1 MESTVNSVDK
11 LLDIMKRL
19 RSECPWDA
27 RQTHESLKP
36 YLLEEAYEVLE
47 TIDKQEWDK
56 LASELGDLLLQVVFH
71 SQLGSE
77 KGYFDFNDV
86 VRLISEKLIERHP
99 HVFGDKTVHSAEE
112 VQNNWEHT
120 KHAAENRSS
129 ILSGIPKFM
138 PALLQAQRL
147 QEKAATVG
155 FEWDNIEQVI
165 DKIEEE
171 LEEFK
176 EAYHNNNKNEL
187 FDEYGDLLF
196 SLVNLSRY
204 LNINSEDS
212 LRKTNN
218 KFIRRFNYIEYQY
231 NNNPAAMKLAS
242 LEELDNYWNEAKTAA
257 AVNRQDYLI
266 SQLLHDTQSLL
277 NLIKMSE
284 NQISD
289 DLKKR
294 IAYQEKV
301 NKELLFY
308 LREPELDIS
317 GMSVKNFITSSLE
330 LINLSAENIKTN
342 IDKQITNISL
352 DAELLSR
359 AFNAIVSNAVWAVNN
374 DSSKITI
381 SISPVSEFAS
391 ELKYTHIQFIIT
403 DKGIGISKD
412 FLPLVFDPFFTTRK
426 QEGACGF
433 GLSNAK
439 KIIEKHGGKIKINS
453 NKGEGTEVVFTI
465 SLRP

>member
-1 MESTVNSVDK
+1 MKRSKESIDK
-11 LLDIMKRL
+11 LLNVMQRL
-19 RSECPWDA
+19 RNECPWDA
-27 RQTHESLKP
+27 KQTHESLRP

-47 TIDKQEWDK
+47 TIDKKEWDK

-71 SQLGSE
+71 SQLVSE

-86 VRLISEKLIERHP
+86 VRLITEKLIERHP
-99 HVFGDKTVHSAEE
+99 HVFGDKTLHTAEE

-120 KHAAENRSS
+120 KHATEKRSS

-147 QEKAATVG
+147 QEKAAAVG

-171 LEEFK
+171 LKEFK
-176 EAYHNNNKNEL
+176 EAYRNNNKTEIFNE
-187 FDEYGDLLF
+187 FGDLLF

-204 LNINSEDS
+204 LKINSEDS

-218 KFIRRFNYIEYQY
+218 KFIQRFNYIEDQY
-231 NNNPAAMKLAS
+231 NNNPVAMKQAS

-257 AVNRQDYLI
+257 DTHQNYLI
-266 SQLLHDTQSLL
+266 SQLLHDIQSLL

-284 NQISD
+284 NKISA

-294 IAYQEKV
+294 IVYQEKV

-308 LREPELDIS
+308 IREQQLDPIDMAV
-317 GMSVKNFITSSLE
+317 GDFVKASLE
-330 LINLSAENIKTN
+330 MINIAADHIKTH
-342 IDKQITNISL
+342 IDEKITTISI

-359 AFNAIVSNAVWAVNN
+359 AFNAIVLNALQAVKN
-374 DSSKITI
+374 DFSKI
-381 SISPVSEFAS
+381 SISVYPYSAFAS
-391 ELKYTHIQFIIT
+391 ELNYTHIKFIIN
-403 DKGIGISKD
+403 DCGVGISDD
-412 FLPLVFDPFFTTRK
+412 FLPLVFEPFFTTK
-426 QEGACGF
+426 KENGASGF

-439 KIIEKHGGKIKINS
+439 KIIEKHGGEMEIKS
-453 NKGEGTEVVFTI
+453 QKGEGTEVSFTI
-465 SLRP
+465 PVKMQ

>member
-1 MESTVNSVDK
+1 MENAANSIDK

-19 RSECPWDA
+19 RKECPWDA
-27 RQTHESLKP
+27 KQTHESLKP
-36 YLLEEAYEVLE
+36 YLLEETYEVLE
-47 TIDKQEWDK
+47 TIDKQQWDK
-56 LASELGDLLLQVVFH
+56 LASELGDILLQVVFH
-71 SQLGSE
+71 SQLGNE

-86 VRLISEKLIERHP
+86 VRLISEKLVERHP

-129 ILSGIPKFM
+129 ILSGIPQFM

-155 FEWDNIEQVI
+155 FEWDDIKQVI

-176 EAYHNNNKNEL
+176 EAYRNNNKNEL
-187 FDEYGDLLF
+187 FDEFGDLLF

-204 LNINSEDS
+204 LKINSEDS

-218 KFIRRFNYIEYQY
+218 KFIQRFNYIEDQY
-231 NNNPAAMKLAS
+231 NNNPAAMKQAS
-242 LEELDNYWNEAKTAA
+242 LEELDNYWNEAKSAA
-257 AVNRQDYLI
+257 AVNRQDHLI
-266 SQLLHDTQSLL
+266 SQLLHNIQSLL

-284 NQISD
+284 NNISD

-294 IAYQEKV
+294 IIYQEKI

-308 LREPELDIS
+308 LREPELDITD
-317 GMSVKNFITSSLE
+317 MSIKDFIASSLE
-330 LINLSAENIKTN
+330 LINLSVENIKTK
-342 IDKQITNISL
+342 IDEQITNISL

-359 AFNAIVSNAVWAVNN
+359 AFNAIISNAVRAVNN
-374 DSSKITI
+374 DLSMIEI
-381 SISPVSEFAS
+381 SVTPVSEFAS
-391 ELKYTHIQFIIT
+391 ELKYTHIKFIIT
-403 DKGIGISKD
+403 DKGNGISKD
-412 FLPLVFDPFFTTRK
+412 FLPLVFEPFFTTSK
-426 QEGACGF
+426 EEGAGGF

-439 KIIEKHGGKIKINS
+439 KIIEKHGGKLEINS
-453 NKGEGTEVVFTI
+453 QKGEGTKVAFTI
-465 SLRP
+465 PIRR

>member
-1 MESTVNSVDK
+1 MESSENSIDK
-11 LLDIMKRL
+11 LLEIMKQL

-27 RQTHESLKP
+27 KQTHKSLKP

-86 VRLISEKLIERHP
+86 VRSISDKLIERHP

-120 KHAAENRSS
+120 KHAAEKRPS

-171 LEEFK
+171 LQEFK
-176 EAYHNNNKNEL
+176 EAYRDNNKQEL
-187 FDEYGDLLF
+187 FDEFGDLLF

-204 LNINSEDS
+204 LHINSEDS

-218 KFIRRFNYIEYQY
+218 KFIQRFNYIEDQY
-231 NNNPAAMKLAS
+231 NNNPAAMKQAS
-242 LEELDNYWNEAKTAA
+242 LEELDNYWDEAKNSAIA
-257 AVNRQDYLI
+257 GKHDRLI
-266 SQLLHDTQSLL
+266 GQLLHDIQSLL
-277 NLIKMSE
+277 NLIKMSGAKVP
-284 NQISD
+284 D
-289 DLKKR
+289 DLQKR
-294 IAYQEKV
+294 IAYQERV

-308 LREPELDIS
+308 LREPELDI
-317 GMSVKNFITSSLE
+317 GEIDIKAFIDSSLKM
-330 LINLSAENIKTN
+330 LNISAGSIKTE
-342 IDKQITNISL
+342 IDDSIKTMFI

-359 AFNAIVSNAVWAVNN
+359 AFNEIISNALWAVNN
-374 DSSKITI
+374 DLSAV
-381 SISPVSEFAS
+381 SISVAPVSEFAS
-391 ELKYTHIQFIIT
+391 KSNYSHIQFIIN
-403 DKGIGISKD
+403 DEGVGISND
-412 FLPLVFDPFFTTRK
+412 FLPLVFEAFFTTRK
-426 QEGACGF
+426 EQGAGGF
-433 GLSNAK
+433 GLTNAK
-439 KIIEKHGGKIKINS
+439 KIIEKHGGNIEIKS
-453 NKGEGTEVVFTI
+453 QKGKGTQVVFTI
-465 SLRP
+465 PIKS